1 MYIWPAS
8 YSYFGF
14 EKHSYNTF
22 LSTSDEKPSL
32 DVLGALQ
39 TKDGHTINVFERIST
54 DYEDFGI
61 MLLEDKGGDLVE
73 NISDSSRNKPTYVTK
88 EIVRKWRKGTG
99 MKPVTWATLIKVL
112 EKLGLSELADDI
124 RKAPS
129 LSNKLGE

>member
-1 MYIWPAS
+1 M
-8 YSYFGF
+8 
-14 EKHSYNTF
+14 
-22 LSTSDEKPSL
+22 
-32 DVLGALQ
+32 LGALH
-39 TKDGHTINVFERIST
+39 TKDGDTINVFEKIST

-124 RKAPS
+124 RGS
-129 LSNKLGE
+129 LSGITIARQNMH